1 MPAFPSVFPVWWIGL
16 TAVVAGLLSLVILRR
31 FFRELSWKEVL
42 LLALIAGLSVFAW
55 RMAGN
60 IKELNDDP
68 VPPFSPNDWLCPAI
82 TFVSLSVYTA
92 FRPGLQKDRN
102 RWEKMRAILTI
113 VSLVVN
119 VLVI

>member
-1 MPAFPSVFPVWWIGL
+1 MPIFPSVFPLWWIGL
-16 TAVVAGLLSLVILRR
+16 TAAVVGLVSLVVLRR
-31 FFRELSWKEVL
+31 FFKELSWQEAL
-42 LLALIAGLSVFAW
+42 LLVLVAGLSVLAW

-68 VPPFSPNDWLCPAI
+68 LPPFSPNDWLCPAI
-82 TFVSLSVYTA
+82 TFVSLSVYAA

-113 VSLVVN
+113 VSLVAN